1 MQNKILDAEKEKLDL
16 FHSKVASLGPSSNLD
31 LRLEMWNNKLN
42 DLSSISFDSSSSD
55 DNNDDR
61 HPTDADAAI
70 RQSQPVRTYK
80 RRRVAGS
87 SSSSHQ
93 VSSTV
98 TSSVEVSLVAPITF
112 VSSGLSILGR
122 SVSLPVVTAL
132 FPFVSTKES
141 ISVTTSVVA
150 STPISS
156 SAIPTASLFGSL
168 PISPSSSNL
177 FATSESTSLPP
188 LTSIF
193 LGMPPGATQSF
204 VQPSSPIV
212 QHSFGPRM
220 IRPIFTKIG
229 TTSCR
234 GGRPKVAFGPRPRT
248 QQKQSDPSVFAPR
261 PSTPRPSCSRP
272 FTNFCFETSR
282 RSEQC

>member
-1 MQNKILDAEKEKLDL
+1 
-16 FHSKVASLGPSSNLD
+16 
-31 LRLEMWNNKLN
+31 MWNNKLN
-42 DLSSISFDSSSSD
+42 DLSSIYFDSSSSD

-70 RQSQPVRTYK
+70 CQSQPVRTYK

-93 VSSTV
+93 VSSTE
-98 TSSVEVSLVAPITF
+98 TSSVKVSLVAPITF

-122 SVSLPVVTAL
+122 SVSLPVVTTL

-141 ISVTTSVVA
+141 ISVTTSVAA

-168 PISPSSSNL
+168 PISASSSNL

-188 LTSIF
+188 LPSIL

-204 VQPSSPIV
+204 V
-212 QHSFGPRM
+212 
-220 IRPIFTKIG
+220 
-229 TTSCR
+229 
-234 GGRPKVAFGPRPRT
+234 
-248 QQKQSDPSVFAPR
+248 
-261 PSTPRPSCSRP
+261 
-272 FTNFCFETSR
+272 
-282 RSEQC
+282 